1 MQGIQRARAL
11 KQRTTHDR
19 ATRETGAWR
28 GCNPRTQAKGRACK
42 AVLDTVGGEQKG
54 FGLSGI
60 VPAQA
65 KQFPPHGHLRGCRL
79 CLLKAR
85 GLWYDW
91 SIGSEYSGTERSK
104 KCLCKSPLKCRTT
117 SWSNWARAPKC
128 IFARCAVFG
137 RFCKH
142 DSSSMKNNSAAAG
155 LLCLWLYAGCAI
167 QRAGP
172 QKNSVLPEK
181 FSGATPLE
189 WSQRLA
195 DSE

>member
-1 MQGIQRARAL
+1 MGVYAGNFPVARL
-11 KQRTTHDR
+11 
-19 ATRETGAWR
+19 
-28 GCNPRTQAKGRACK
+28 
-42 AVLDTVGGEQKG
+42 
-54 FGLSGI
+54 
-60 VPAQA
+60 
-65 KQFPPHGHLRGCRL
+65 PPGPG
-79 CLLKAR
+79 K
-85 GLWYDW
+85 
-91 SIGSEYSGTERSK
+91 
-104 KCLCKSPLKCRTT
+104 
-117 SWSNWARAPKC
+117 

-172 QKNSVLPEK
+172 QKNSALPEK

-195 DSE
+195 DSEIARRGDSLAWQPGGKAKWDYTAGLFTLALLK